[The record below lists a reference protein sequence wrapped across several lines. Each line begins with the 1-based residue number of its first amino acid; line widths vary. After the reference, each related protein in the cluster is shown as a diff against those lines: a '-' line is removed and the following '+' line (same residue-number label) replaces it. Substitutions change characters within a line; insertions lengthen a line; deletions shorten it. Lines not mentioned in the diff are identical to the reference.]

1 MFTAQSA
8 GDNSQLFYV
17 RLMMALMTILQC
29 FWQQIGKFV
38 KPYLIRKGDTK
49 IPLTLSFHLNETGI
63 EFETRLFLYTN
74 ASTFAIPLYIY
85 SGRLQVLYLWQQP
98 LRRKEDEY
106 FMNLTQCKLWTGCSA
121 STRDI
126 SRPARLWHGWDGDA
140 QQYAVYSPQQ

>member
-8 GDNSQLFYV
+8 GDKNQLFYV
-17 RLMMALMTILQC
+17 RLMMMALMTILQC

-85 SGRLQVLYLWQQP
+85 NGRLQVLYL
-98 LRRKEDEY
+98 
-106 FMNLTQCKLWTGCSA
+106 
-121 STRDI
+121 
-126 SRPARLWHGWDGDA
+126 
-140 QQYAVYSPQQ
+140 